1 MDHPVERAL
10 APLVRRPCLT
20 DLGSCRKSAAIIGHN
35 VSAVS
40 AESTT
45 ATDTVTPNSRNSRP
59 MMPPMNN
66 SGMKTAI
73 NETVI
78 DTIVKPISAEPL
90 SAAVSVSMR
99 SSC

>member
-1 MDHPVERAL
+1 MITRSNARSLHWY
-10 APLVRRPCLT
+10 RRPCLT
-20 DLGSCRKSAAIIGHN
+20 ILGSYRESAAIIGHN

-78 DTIVKPISAEPL
+78 GHD
-90 SAAVSVSMR
+90 R
-99 SSC
+99 